1 MKALPRPKSAAL
13 DRHRALG
20 LALLAA
26 QERTIPYLCC
36 RGVPLQLAQNLVSD
50 ITIEYLEQRGNP
62 GLPQPIAAE
71 LVPWMRK
78 ATFRDW
84 LDYKRRASWNREVEF
99 VPGRMAAGND
109 SARIEAVTDFLALGR
124 SLYGE
129 AWPEKKTILNM
140 RLRGF
145 SYEEIAT
152 TRRQAGETRFVT
164 ESSVA
169 NEMAKIYA
177 TFRAATKSSP
187 WSARVCDPDAPER

>member
-1 MKALPRPKSAAL
+1 MKVLPRPESAAL

-20 LALLAA
+20 LALIAA

-50 ITIEYLEQRGNP
+50 ITIYYLERRDNP
-62 GLPQPIAAE
+62 GLPQPVAAE
-71 LVPWMRK
+71 LVPWMRT

-84 LDYKRRASWNREVEF
+84 LDYKRRHGRREVELI
-99 VPGRMAAGND
+99 PGRITAGD
-109 SARIEAVTDFLALGR
+109 AWSRIESITDFLALGR
-124 SLYGE
+124 SLYGD
-129 AWPEKKTILNM
+129 AWSEKKAILNM

-145 SYEEIAT
+145 SYEEIAAA
-152 TRRQAGETRFVT
+152 RREAGETRFTT

-187 WSARVCDPDAPER
+187 WSARVCDPDTPER